1 MYTFN
6 RRQCRIF
13 TLIELLVVIA
23 IIAIL
28 AGMLLPALNK
38 AREKG
43 KQIKCVSNLKQ
54 VYLGLTNY
62 AMDYATYPAA
72 KPSGTMNWGANEGW
86 WQIRVAPYFKNTI
99 AINGNWSVASQVR
112 NGGPLNCPNVP
123 VITDNTSCFSMNN
136 FGYPIVYMGMNGGVP
151 ATTSTPDQN
160 SSYFMRPGSKPNSG
174 AGGYPKPSLSE
185 IAFVTEL
192 GYTSGTDDM
201 NLPNFTNGDYV
212 NSVYTSSTGRDGFS
226 ASYRHSSLKNMLWF
240 EGHVDSIKPNTINW
254 YTTRNQ

>member
-1 MYTFN
+1 MK
-6 RRQCRIF
+6 RRNF

-54 VYLGLTNY
+54 VFLGLSNY
-62 AMDYATYPAA
+62 ANDYTTYPAA

-86 WQIRVAPYFKNTI
+86 WQIRVAPYFGKTKV
-99 AINGNWSVASQVR
+99 INGNWTTAAEVR
-112 NGGPLNCPNVP
+112 NGGPLNCPSVS
-123 VITDNTSCFSMNN
+123 ILTLNTNCFMMNN

-151 ATTSTPDQN
+151 AISSGTADQN
-160 SSYFMRPGSKPNSG
+160 TSYFMRPGSKPNSG
-174 AGGYPKPSLSE
+174 AGGYPKPSLSD
-185 IAFVTEL
+185 IAFVSEG
-192 GYTSGTDDM
+192 GYTSGQDDM
-201 NLPNFTNGDYV
+201 TIPNFTNGDYV
-212 NSVYTSSTGRDGFS
+212 TSVYTSSTGRDGFT
-226 ASYRHSSLKNMLWF
+226 ASYRHASLKNVLWF

>member
-1 MYTFN
+1 
-6 RRQCRIF
+6 
-13 TLIELLVVIA
+13 VVIA

-99 AINGNWSVASQVR
+99 AINGNWTTAAQVR

-123 VITDNTSCFSMNN
+123 VITLDTNCFSMNN
-136 FGYPIVYMGMNGGVP
+136 FGYPINYMGMNGGVP
-151 ATTSTPDQN
+151 AISSGTPDAN
-160 SSYFMRPGSKPNSG
+160 TCYFMRPGSKPTRG
-174 AGGYPKPSLSE
+174 AGGYPKPSLSDL
-185 IAFVTEL
+185 AFVTEL
-192 GYTSGTDDM
+192 GYSNGTNDM
-201 NLPNFTNGDYV
+201 FAPNFVNGDYV
-212 NSVYTSSTGRDGFS
+212 NSVYISSTGRDGFS
-226 ASYRHSSLKNMLWF
+226 ASYRHSSLKNVLWF

-254 YTTRNQ
+254 YTTRN